1 MERNGDNMS
10 YKLIAIDI
18 DGTLLTSDK
27 KLTEHS
33 LNVMKEAEAAGLYCV
48 LATGRVA
55 ANVKEIYG
63 PLGLKS
69 PCICSGGAQV
79 VDGDFNMIHTC
90 YIPNPIVKDILNF
103 AKEKD
108 VHVQI
113 FNGEN
118 FYFEKQSKWP
128 EIYSGI
134 SGLNPVVTPDLHEW
148 PIEKLDT
155 PKVLILAEPD
165 RLLEVQAE
173 AMERFPMLNI
183 GRSRPTFLEM
193 NNPEGNKGNAL
204 KALEAMLGLKQE
216 ELIAIGDNQID
227 ESMILYAGLGVAI
240 GNALDEIKDVSDYI
254 SPDNDHEGVAHVI
267 EKFMLGREPKVF

>member
-1 MERNGDNMS
+1 MS

-33 LNVMKEAEAAGLYCV
+33 LCVMKEAEAAGLYCV

-79 VDGDFNMIHTC
+79 VDGNFQMIHTC
-90 YIPNPIVKDILNF
+90 YIPNEIVKEVLNF

-113 FNGEN
+113 FQDEH
-118 FYFEKQSKWP
+118 FYFEKYSKWAD
-128 EIYSGI
+128 IYHET
-134 SGLNPVVTPDLHEW
+134 SGLTPVETPNLHEL
-148 PIEKLDT
+148 PIEELNT

-173 AMERFPMLNI
+173 AIERFPMLNI
-183 GRSRPTFLEM
+183 GRSRPTFLEL

-204 KALEAMLGLKQE
+204 KALEKILGLKQE

-227 ESMILYAGLGVAI
+227 DSMIRYAGLGVAI
-240 GNALDEIKDVSDYI
+240 GNALDEIKAISDYI
-254 SPDNDHEGVAHVI
+254 APDNDHEGVAHVI
-267 EKFMLGREPKVF
+267 EKFMLNREPKVF

>member
-1 MERNGDNMS
+1 M
-10 YKLIAIDI
+10 L
-18 DGTLLTSDK
+18 
-27 KLTEHS
+27 
-33 LNVMKEAEAAGLYCV
+33 
-48 LATGRVA
+48 
-55 ANVKEIYG
+55 
-63 PLGLKS
+63 
-69 PCICSGGAQV
+69 
-79 VDGDFNMIHTC
+79 
-90 YIPNPIVKDILNF
+90 KDILNF

-173 AMERFPMLNI
+173 AMERF
-183 GRSRPTFLEM
+183 RC
-193 NNPEGNKGNAL
+193 
-204 KALEAMLGLKQE
+204 
-216 ELIAIGDNQID
+216 
-227 ESMILYAGLGVAI
+227 
-240 GNALDEIKDVSDYI
+240 
-254 SPDNDHEGVAHVI
+254 
-267 EKFMLGREPKVF
+267 

>member
-1 MERNGDNMS
+1 MS

-18 DGTLLTSDK
+18 DGTLLTSEK
-27 KLTEHS
+27 KLTDHS
-33 LNVMKEAEAAGLYCV
+33 LAIMKEAEAAGLHCV

-79 VDGDFNMIHTC
+79 VDGNFNMIHTC
-90 YIPNPIVKDILNF
+90 YIPNEIVKEVLNF

-113 FNGEN
+113 FQDEN
-118 FYFEKQSKWP
+118 FYFEKYSKWVD
-128 EIYSGI
+128 IYNEI
-134 SGLNPVVTPDLHEW
+134 SGLNPLETPNLHEI
-148 PIEKLDT
+148 PVEELNT
-155 PKVLILAEPD
+155 PKVLILAEPE
-165 RLLEVQAE
+165 RVLEVQAE
-173 AMERFPMLNI
+173 AIERFPMLNI

-204 KALEAMLGLKQE
+204 KALEKMLGLKRE

-227 ESMILYAGLGVAI
+227 ESMIIYAGLGVAI
-240 GNALDEIKDVSDYI
+240 GNALDEIKEVSDYI
-254 SPDNDHEGVAHVI
+254 APDNDHEGVAHVI